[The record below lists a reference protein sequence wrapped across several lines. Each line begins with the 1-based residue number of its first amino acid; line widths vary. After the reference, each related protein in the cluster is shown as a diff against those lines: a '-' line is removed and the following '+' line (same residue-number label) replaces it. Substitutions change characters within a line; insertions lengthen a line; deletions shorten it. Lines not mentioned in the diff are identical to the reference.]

1 MNRLRHFSL
10 ALVLLASCGLSGN
23 SSVELLDEANYSVSI
38 SSPPSTNPPPN
49 QLQESVVIYLI
60 SGSGLRT
67 QSLIVPSPITA
78 EAVITALNGPFDE
91 NVKAR
96 GLRTGFYESSDLIT
110 NVSTVG
116 SVATIDLS
124 ESFNELPGDEQLLI
138 LGQIVLSIIANTDI
152 TSINFT
158 SNNIAIKIPNANGKL
173 IQGSATRAD
182 FVDLVTR

>member
-1 MNRLRHFSL
+1 
-10 ALVLLASCGLSGN
+10 
-23 SSVELLDEANYSVSI
+23 
-38 SSPPSTNPPPN
+38 
-49 QLQESVVIYLI
+49 
-60 SGSGLRT
+60 
-67 QSLIVPSPITA
+67 
-78 EAVITALNGPFDE
+78 
-91 NVKAR
+91 
-96 GLRTGFYESSDLIT
+96 LRTGFYESSDLIT
-110 NVSTVG
+110 SVSIVE

-138 LGQIVLSIIANTDI
+138 LGQIVLSIIANTDV

>member
-1 MNRLRHFSL
+1 MNKSHYF
-10 ALVLLASCGLSGN
+10 LVSAVFLASCGMNAN
-23 SSVELLDEANYSVSI
+23 SSVELLDESNYSVSI
-38 SSPPSTNPPPN
+38 SSPPSTSSPPN

-78 EAVITALNGPFDE
+78 ETVTTALIGPFDE
-91 NVKAR
+91 DVTAR

-110 NVSTVG
+110 NVSTNE

-124 ESFNELPGDEQLLI
+124 ESFTDLAGDEQLLI
-138 LGQIVLSIIANTDI
+138 LGQIVLSIIANTEI

-158 SNNIAIKIPNANGKL
+158 SNNIAIKIPNANGKV
-173 IQGSATRAD
+173 IQGSAQRAD

>member
-1 MNRLRHFSL
+1 MKKSHYFL
-10 ALVLLASCGLSGN
+10 ATAVFLASCGLNSN
-23 SSVELLDEANYSVSI
+23 SSVELLDEVNYSISI
-38 SSPPSTNPPPN
+38 SSPPSTNSPPN

-78 EAVITALNGPFDE
+78 ETVTIALKGPFDE
-91 NVKAR
+91 DVTAR

-110 NVSTVG
+110 DVSSTE

-124 ESFNELPGDEQLLI
+124 ESFTELAGDEQLLI
-138 LGQIVLSIIANTDI
+138 LGQIVLSIIANTEI

-158 SNNIAIKIPNANGKL
+158 SNNTAIKIPNANGKL
-173 IQGSATRAD
+173 IQGSAQRAD

>member
-1 MNRLRHFSL
+1 MNKSHYF
-10 ALVLLASCGLSGN
+10 LVTAVFLASCGLNAN
-23 SSVELLDEANYSVSI
+23 SSIELLNEANYSISI

-67 QSLIVPSPITA
+67 QSLIVPAPLTA
-78 EAVITALNGPFDE
+78 ETVITALNGPFDE
-91 NVKAR
+91 NIAAR

-116 SVATIDLS
+116 PVATIDLS
-124 ESFNELPGDEQLLI
+124 ESFTELPGDEQLLI
-138 LGQIVLSIIANTDI
+138 LGQIVLSIIANTEI

-173 IQGSATRAD
+173 IQGSAQRAD

>member
-1 MNRLRHFSL
+1 MSKSHYFLVT
-10 ALVLLASCGLSGN
+10 AVLLASCGLNEN
-23 SSVELLDEANYSVSI
+23 SSVELLDNANYSISI
-38 SSPPSTNPPPN
+38 SSPPTTNSPPN
-49 QLQESVVIYLI
+49 QIQEGIVIYLI

-78 EAVITALNGPFDE
+78 ETVTTALNGPFDE
-91 NVKAR
+91 NVTAR

-110 NVSTVG
+110 SVSTAE

-124 ESFNELPGDEQLLI
+124 KAFTELPGDEQLLI
-138 LGQIVLSIIANTDI
+138 LGQIVLSVIANTEI

-158 SNNIAIKIPNANGKL
+158 SNNIAIRIPNANGKL
-173 IQGSATRAD
+173 IRGAAQRSD